1 MPTSTSDLSMITLVL
16 NASLPVQLIMLLLV
30 GVSILSWTFIFTKKA
45 AIKKGLAQIKDMG

>member
-30 GVSILSWTFIFTKKA
+30 VLFFV
-45 AIKKGLAQIKDMG
+45 AIRVHYE

>member
-30 GVSILSWTFIFTKKA
+30 GVSILSWTFNFTKKA
-45 AIKKGLAQIKDMG
+45 AIK